1 METRRVHSVLVRE
14 HGDLDLAA
22 LPVFANSHDVV
33 QILRLALPLFVGDAK
48 VLKNGISAHT
58 LQERRLHQ
66 VDDVLVN
73 EALRL
78 TQQKHMLLVT
88 LQ

>member
-22 LPVFANSHDVV
+22 LSVFANGHDVV
-33 QILRLALPLFVGDAK
+33 QILRLALSLFVRDAK
-48 VLKNGISAHT
+48 VLKNGISAHA
-58 LQERRLHQ
+58 LQEGRLHQ

-88 LQ
+88 LP